1 MRQSSNDT
9 DGPSKRALRMRDFCE
24 GYGISR
30 ATAYKLMKAGKLKT
44 VRVAGRR
51 LVPVDAAEA
60 LCRGRC
66 DAGLKTQGAASQP
79 GRAPHVRSVANPNQ
93 K

>member
-1 MRQSSNDT
+1 MRQSSNET
-9 DGPSKRALRMRDFCE
+9 NGPPRRALRMRDFCE
-24 GYGISR
+24 GYGVSR

-60 LCRGRC
+60 L
-66 DAGLKTQGAASQP
+66 LQGA
-79 GRAPHVRSVANPNQ
+79 V
-93 K
+93 